1 MAPVTPDEAQ
11 TIGGYLAAHFA
22 SEADF
27 AEGHDQKA
35 VPCPPAL
42 RQRRTIVVNRFSGSM
57 VLVAVTASSPVV
69 VISAPVIPTPAWAQ
83 IASKATTAPIQAL
96 TPWGEPDLQGIWT
109 DEADTSLQRPAKFA
123 NQEFF
128 TEAQRAELDRERSEL
143 LGRDSRGERGT
154 ERDVD
159 GSYNSVFLSV
169 KHIGARTSKI
179 VDPPNGR
186 LPPLTPEA
194 QKAAAADREFYLA
207 LIRSTDTCKNKSVGC
222 SGGQYHPTP
231 SPRRAELAPRYNLQ
245 HLNRDDGPEDHWPN
259 DRCLTLGLPEFG
271 SAFGGSF
278 RRIVQTPG
286 GISIFYDVGQGQ
298 GWQRN
303 IVMNG
308 GPHLPDS
315 IRQWFGDSRGR
326 WEGDTLVIDVTN
338 FSPKTDF
345 RGSRENLHLV
355 ERWTR
360 TGTDTLGYE
369 VTVEDPTVWTGPWTV
384 KQEFTRQSDEANRV
398 YYEPRCIEGNYGL
411 PGMLHGR
418 RLEERA
424 FAEGRGPDPATRDN
438 VAAGGFILGGDPLD
452 PFATEQ

>member
-1 MAPVTPDEAQ
+1 MRERYLGSVITLATAAGMVILAQ
-11 TIGGYLAAHFA
+11 TIPASAQDPTAFKAGPGAA
-22 SEADF
+22 
-27 AEGHDQKA
+27 
-35 VPCPPAL
+35 
-42 RQRRTIVVNRFSGSM
+42 
-57 VLVAVTASSPVV
+57 
-69 VISAPVIPTPAWAQ
+69 PTV
-83 IASKATTAPIQAL
+83 K
-96 TPWGEPDLQGIWT
+96 TPWGDPDLQGIWT
-109 DEADTSLQRPAKFA
+109 DETDTPLQRPAKYA
-123 NQEFF
+123 SQEYF
-128 TEAQRAELDRERSEL
+128 TDAQRAELDRERSEL
-143 LGRDSRGERGT
+143 LGRDSRAERAT

-179 VDPPNGR
+179 IDPANGR
-186 LPPLTPEA
+186 LPPVTPAA
-194 QKAAAADREFYLA
+194 QKAANADREFFLA
-207 LIRSTDTCKNKSVGC
+207 LLRSTETCRNKSFGC
-222 SGGQYHPTP
+222 YGGQYDPTP

-286 GISIFYDVGQGQ
+286 GISMFYDVGQGS

-303 IVMNG
+303 IVMDG
-308 GPHLPDS
+308 SAHLPPS
-315 IRQWFGDSRGR
+315 IRQWFGDSRGH
-326 WEGDTLVIDVTN
+326 WEGNTLVIDITN

-360 TGTDTLGYE
+360 TAPNTLEYV
-369 VTVEDPTVWTGPWTV
+369 VTVEDPTVWTRPWTAS
-384 KQEFTRQSDEANRV
+384 QEFTKQSDESNRV
-398 YYEPRCIEGNYGL
+398 YYEPRCIEGNMGL

-418 RLEERA
+418 RVEERA